1 MARLWREALLLIV
14 VTAALSAGVK
24 SFVVETF
31 RIPSGSMEDTL
42 LVGDRVLVNKFVY
55 RTRSIDRGDVVV
67 FSGAG
72 SWGPVPPSRNADHF
86 VAAYR
91 DAMQALGLESDGTD
105 YVKRVIGLP
114 GDHVACCDVQGRIT
128 VNGVPL
134 REGSYLYPGEP
145 PSADSF
151 NVVVPLGRLWVM
163 GDHRGDSAD
172 SRYHSTDPGD
182 GTIPESAVVGRVFLV
197 IWPPSQVRSL
207 PIPATFASRAMVSRP
222 GADDPGR
229 HGGRGYAAAGLG
241 LAPCP
246 RTTALS
252 SALGSD
258 SMNDD
263 WATGDQALT
272 NAQGDSSPVG
282 DGNRGGADARTAEG
296 RARWL
301 AGWWFRAR
309 ARNRGRLR
317 GLGRTRAS
325 SPARR
330 RRAGRAFPGGLNCR
344 SWWCSRSC

>member
-1 MARLWREALLLIV
+1 MARLWREALLVIV

-72 SWGPVPPSRNADHF
+72 SWEPVPPSRNADHF

-151 NVVVPLGRLWVM
+151 NVVVPRGRLWVM

-197 IWPPSQVRSL
+197 IWPPSQVRPL
-207 PIPATFASRAMVSRP
+207 PIPATFTSRAMSATP
-222 GADDPGR
+222 
-229 HGGRGYAAAGLG
+229 
-241 LAPCP
+241 AP
-246 RTTALS
+246 
-252 SALGSD
+252 
-258 SMNDD
+258 MI
-263 WATGDQALT
+263 
-272 NAQGDSSPVG
+272 PVG
-282 DGNRGGADARTAEG
+282 MGVVSTLP
-296 RARWL
+296 L
-301 AGWWFRAR
+301 AWAWRR
-309 ARNRGRLR
+309 VRGRLP
-317 GLGRTRAS
+317 S
-325 SPARR
+325 RR
-330 RRAGRAFPGGLNCR
+330 R
-344 SWWCSRSC
+344 